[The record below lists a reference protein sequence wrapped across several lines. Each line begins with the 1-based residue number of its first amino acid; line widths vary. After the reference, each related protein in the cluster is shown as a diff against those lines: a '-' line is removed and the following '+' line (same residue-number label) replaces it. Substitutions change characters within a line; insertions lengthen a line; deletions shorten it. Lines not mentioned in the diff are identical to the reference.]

1 MKHRLTLILEK
12 QPEGGF
18 TITCEQLPELIT
30 ECDTLD
36 DAIGNAIDA
45 FCSVA
50 ELYEQENRVLPTLVK
65 GDAKFTHT
73 RLPHIDIS
81 HSAESN
87 LKSDSKRQN
96 PLTTSEALEL
106 NYLAMAVSLNELPN
120 SGEKTKSTWM

>member
-1 MKHRLTLILEK
+1 M
-12 QPEGGF
+12 GGF

-45 FCSVA
+45 FCAVA
-50 ELYEQENRVLPTLVK
+50 ELYEQENRVLHTLVK

-87 LKSDSKRQN
+87 LKSDSKREY

-106 NYLAMAVSLNELPN
+106 NYLAMAVSLNASWISGTSN
-120 SGEKTKSTWM
+120 SG